1 MLDGCAPWP
10 DELAE
15 RYRREGYWGDE
26 TLATV
31 TRRWCER
38 FASSVAVV
46 DAERRLTYRELD
58 EAADALAAGLLDL
71 GLVVDD
77 RAIFQL
83 PNSADFLVA
92 LLAVLRIGV
101 IPVLALTAHRE
112 RELAH
117 FAEASAAKAY
127 FVGAETPK
135 LDTVEL
141 AERVLADAPSMEHVV
156 VFPRAT
162 RGGFHDAEEVAGA
175 AGPRDALR
183 KRVVAAAPADAGD
196 VALFLLSGGTTA
208 LPKLIPRTH
217 RDYVCAI
224 ERSAEICALTPT
236 DVNLVALPAGHN
248 FQIAYPGMLGTLSTG
263 GKVVVTSL
271 VKPPDVFPLIERERV
286 THTALV
292 PTVAARW
299 STAPERD
306 RFDLSSMRLWQVGGT
321 RLLPDVAR
329 GAMAAFPGVVM
340 QQVFGMA
347 EGLVC
352 YTALDDGEDVVVE
365 TQGRPMFA
373 ADECRIVDAD
383 EREVA
388 SGESGELL
396 TRGPCTLRG
405 YYRAPEHNARA
416 FTSDGFYRTGD
427 VVRLHPSGNFVVE
440 GRIKDM
446 INRGGEKI
454 SAEEVENLILG
465 HPAVSM
471 TAVVAMPHP
480 EFTETACAFVTL
492 NDNSELSF
500 EDMISFLRDK
510 RIATFKLPERLEVV
524 AQLPLTNVG
533 KIDKAALRGQIA
545 AQVEQ
550 EARGGA
556 AHGA

>member
-1 MLDGCAPWP
+1 MLEGCVPWP
-10 DELAE
+10 AELAE
-15 RYRREGYWGDE
+15 RYVREGCWGDE
-26 TLATV
+26 TLATA
-31 TRRWCER
+31 TLRWCEQHGER
-38 FASSVAVV
+38 VALI
-46 DAERRLTYRELD
+46 DDERRLTYRQLD

-71 GLVVDD
+71 GLRAGD

-83 PNSADFLVA
+83 PNSADFLIA
-92 LLAVLRIGV
+92 LLAVVRIGV
-101 IPVLALTAHRE
+101 LPVLALTAHRE
-112 RELAH
+112 RELTH
-117 FAEASAAKAY
+117 FAEAADAKAY

-141 AERVLADAPSMEHVV
+141 AERVVAAVPTLEHVV
-156 VFPRAT
+156 VFPQAAR
-162 RGGFHDAEEVAGA
+162 RRFRDARDVAV
-175 AGPRDALR
+175 AGPRDAVR
-183 KRVVAAAPADAGD
+183 ERVLAAAPTDAGE

-224 ERSAEICALTPT
+224 ERSAEICALGEG
-236 DVNLVALPAGHN
+236 DVNLIALPAGHN
-248 FQIAYPGMLGTLSTG
+248 FQIAYPGMLGTLLTG

-271 VKPPDVFPLIERERV
+271 VRPAEAFPLIERERV

-299 STAPERD
+299 ASAPERGD
-306 RFDLSSMRLWQVGGT
+306 FDLSSMRLWQVGGT

-329 GAMAAFPGVVM
+329 RAMAAFPAVTI

-352 YTALDDGEDVVVE
+352 FTALDDGEDVLIE

-373 ADECRIVDAD
+373 ADECRIVDAED
-383 EREVA
+383 RDVAAGER
-388 SGESGELL
+388 GELI

-416 FTSDGFYRTGD
+416 FTADGFYRTGD

-454 SAEEVENLILG
+454 SAEEVENLILI
-465 HPAVSM
+465 HPAVAA

-480 EFTETACAFVTL
+480 ELTETACAFVTL
-492 NDNSELSF
+492 NPEAELTF
-500 EDMISFLRDK
+500 EELIQHLRTQQ
-510 RIATFKLPERLEVV
+510 IATFKLPERLELVE
-524 AQLPLTNVG
+524 QLPLTNVG
-533 KIDKAALRGQIA
+533 KVDKATLRARIA
-545 AQVEQ
+545 ATRAGET
-550 EARGGA
+550 AAGA
-556 AHGA
+556 GHGA